1 MMMRFTGLAK
11 QSFKMEKARR
21 KVLGF
26 TGAGWW
32 LRRRWGRDSVITMD
46 ILVPSVPWGC
56 SSSLWRHH
64 PFSLAT
70 FITIFQF
77 SSLCFLFSFLSVLRL
92 DRSGCLPICADSAT
106 QQSFR
111 NAELDWNNYQN
122 PVPSHHTESTDL
134 WNNNC
139 LEISEPVIM
148 SWTIH

>member
-56 SSSLWRHH
+56 SSSLWHHH

-77 SSLCFLFSFLSVLRL
+77 SSLYFFFLSFLCFVQIDQGVSPSVLTQQHGNPSEILNWIEIIIKIQCRVITL
-92 DRSGCLPICADSAT
+92 KAPICG
-106 QQSFR
+106 
-111 NAELDWNNYQN
+111 
-122 PVPSHHTESTDL
+122 
-134 WNNNC
+134 
-139 LEISEPVIM
+139 
-148 SWTIH
+148 TIAVWKLVSL